1 MGRNNKTID
10 HEGVVKSITPS
21 VISVEILNKSMCAA
35 CHAKSACTMIDMS
48 IKTINVPNLQN
59 ESYEVGEE
67 VLIVMKKTLGLRA
80 VWISYVI
87 PLIILMI
94 LLLSL
99 PYLNFSELG
108 TGLGAVLGL
117 CIYYLGVFLFKEKLA
132 KEFTF
137 AIEKKH

>member
-35 CHAKSACTMIDMS
+35 CHAKSACTMSDMS

-99 PYLNFSELG
+99 PYL
-108 TGLGAVLGL
+108 
-117 CIYYLGVFLFKEKLA
+117 GVFLFKEKLA

>member
-1 MGRNNKTID
+1 MY
-10 HEGVVKSITPS
+10 
-21 VISVEILNKSMCAA
+21 
-35 CHAKSACTMIDMS
+35 
-48 IKTINVPNLQN
+48 Q
-59 ESYEVGEE
+59 VGEE
-67 VLIVMKKTLGLRA
+67 VLVVMKKTLGLRA

-108 TGLGAVLGL
+108 AGLMAILGISL
-117 CIYYLGVFLFKEKLA
+117 YYVGVFLFKDRLA

>member
-1 MGRNNKTID
+1 M
-10 HEGVVKSITPS
+10 S
-21 VISVEILNKSMCAA
+21 
-35 CHAKSACTMIDMS
+35 DMS
-48 IKTINVPNLQN
+48 IKTVDVPNRGDL
-59 ESYEVGEE
+59 SYEVGEE
-67 VLIVMKKTLGLRA
+67 VLVVMKKTLGLRA

-108 TGLGAVLGL
+108 AGLVAVLGL

-132 KEFTF
+132 REFTF